1 MYFKSL
7 DFKILVLVLI
17 TCLVIGVAS
26 GLWFGLM
33 AEQRAMKDY
42 EKLLKLT
49 NTRYDSNIQD
59 QFTRMTRTGIRAN
72 RAIEGALTDPDAPR
86 AAFCMKK
93 QADGSY
99 RYSDE
104 LVGAFL
110 SNRSK
115 MTPEI
120 DRYCCRLGKV
130 WPSVYPFVAAEFQS
144 LYVIMQDSF
153 LFITPNEWAL
163 KVKGDYDFSRDIAYY
178 TADPVHN
185 PERNEIWTP
194 LYYDELAGKW
204 MTSLLVPIYIDGRFA
219 GATGSDFVVN
229 DLIKVIVEMDRLEG
243 WCKAFIFN
251 QKGGLVAH
259 PDFMNEI
266 IESSKTMNEQ
276 LSLKDIRDPDLRALV
291 ERYLNEKDLEG
302 QTVTFNYLGREHYA
316 CGSALN
322 PSPDKWRLVVYTDG
336 AAAKKEISVMKDRV
350 LIMMI
355 LVSIVLGIAV
365 RYAFRRMVISRLV
378 ELAGAADQIGHG
390 KWDAPLPAEKSDEIG
405 TLTKAFKTMSG
416 EIQAHVATL
425 EQRVNERTKALS
437 EAEERSRTL
446 LESAGEGIF
455 GVDMEGRIIFLNP
468 AALKILGYTAD
479 ELLGKPSH
487 EMVHHSR
494 ADGSPYILESCP
506 MYKAYSKGLSSHIDD
521 EILWRKDGTSIP
533 IDCFSAPIRIDG
545 EVTGAVVTFSDISER
560 KRMERKIE
568 SLTRPL
574 DDISVPKFEDLFN
587 IDEIQAIQDAFA
599 DATGVASIITDP
611 EGRPITKPSNFCH
624 LCMNIIRKTEKGQ
637 KNCFHSDSQIGRY
650 NPAGPIMQPCLSGGL
665 WDGGSSISV
674 GDQHIG
680 SWLVGQVLDD
690 SFDMEAMLRYARDI
704 GAEENEYREA
714 ISHVTRM
721 TRERFASVCRALFLF
736 AQLLS
741 IFAYNNVLQ
750 AREIEKMVRLRTS
763 ELEQSNDD
771 LAKAREAADEAN
783 RAKSEFLARMSHEIR
798 TPMNA
803 IIGMSH
809 LALQTDLSKKQSDYI
824 NKVHQSA
831 LSLLGIIN
839 DILDFSKIEAGKLDI
854 EAVEFDLDDV
864 LEKVTNLTA
873 LKAEEKGLELLFTR
887 GPGVPDS
894 LVGDPLRLAQI
905 LINLTNNAMKF
916 TEKGEV
922 VISTEM
928 AESNEKEVTL
938 KFSVRDTGIG
948 LTEEQIGR
956 LFQSFSQA
964 DGSTTRKYG
973 GTGLGLA
980 ICKRLSELMGG
991 RIWVESEPG
1000 KGSSFIFTVVFGHS
1014 TQPKSERL
1022 LPIPDL
1028 RGTRALIV
1036 DDSKIAREILVN
1048 ALTSIDFNV
1057 TAVSSGSEAL
1067 AELEREDGKKPY
1079 EIVFMDWKM
1088 PGMNGTESIKAIKKS
1103 GKLAH
1108 LPQFIMVTAYGREEI
1123 LKEAE
1128 DAGINSFLIKPVS
1141 NSILFDTIMGVM
1153 GKEAQKIPRKE
1164 KKTGFDSESLRPV
1177 RGAKVLLVE
1186 DNEINQQVATEI
1198 LQGAGLIVT
1207 VADNG
1212 RKAIE
1217 AVAKENFDIVLMDI
1231 QMPEMDGFQAT
1242 MGIRASGKAGIN
1254 ELPIVAMTAN
1264 AMAGDRERSIEAG
1277 MNDHVTKPIDP
1288 DELFSALLRWIKPGD
1303 RKAPEGVG
1311 ERRGKLRNEE
1321 PGLTVPELE
1330 GIDSKAGLARV
1341 GGNVRLYRDLLKKFV
1356 RDTGMGHQE
1365 IVGALDKNDQELARR
1380 LAHTIK
1386 GTSGNI
1392 GAAEL
1397 YNAAAAVEDAVAH
1410 DDRETLPGALEF
1422 LNAQLSKVVAVISP
1436 LLAEE
1441 EKKEESSVSSGD
1453 EAKLQA
1459 FLLQLQTHVQKQKP
1473 KLCKEIMQEISAY
1486 SWPAGY
1492 SGDVTRLGRLLG
1504 GYKFKEA
1511 LEIVESLLEKLK
1523 EKGE

>member
-1 MYFKSL
+1 MNFKSL

-17 TCLVIGVAS
+17 TCLAIGVAS
-26 GLWFGLM
+26 GLWFGHM

-49 NTRYDSNIQD
+49 NTRYDINIQD

-72 RAIEGALTDPDAPR
+72 RAIEGVLTDPDAPR

-120 DRYCCRLGKV
+120 ERYCCTLGKV
-130 WPSVYPFVAAEFQS
+130 WPSVYPFVAAEFQNF
-144 LYVIMQDSF
+144 YVIMQDSF
-153 LFITPNEWAL
+153 LYITPNDWAL
-163 KVKGDYDFSRDIAYY
+163 KVKGDYDFNRDIAYY
-178 TADPVHN
+178 KADPVHN

-219 GATGSDFVVN
+219 GTTGSDFVVN
-229 DLIKVIVEMDRLEG
+229 DLINVIVEMDRLEG

-266 IESSKTMNEQ
+266 VESRKTMNEQ

-316 CGSALN
+316 CGSALD
-322 PSPDKWRLVVYTDG
+322 PSPDKWRLVLYTDG
-336 AAAKKEISVMKDRV
+336 AAAKKEISTMKNSV

-355 LVSIVLGIAV
+355 LVSIVLGLAV
-365 RYAFRRMVISRLV
+365 RYAFRRTVISRLV
-378 ELAGAADQIGHG
+378 DLAGAADQIGHG
-390 KWDAPLPAEKSDEIG
+390 KWDTPLPAEKPDEIG
-405 TLTKAFKTMSG
+405 KLTKAFKAMSE
-416 EIQAHVATL
+416 EIRAHVITL
-425 EQRVNERTKALS
+425 EQKVEERTRALS
-437 EAEERSRTL
+437 DAEERSRTL

-455 GVDMEGRIIFLNP
+455 GVNMEGRITFMNP

-479 ELLGKPSH
+479 EMLGKSAH
-487 EMVHHSR
+487 EMVHHTR
-494 ADGSPYILESCP
+494 IDGTPYVLESCP
-506 MYKAYSKGLSSHIDD
+506 MYKAYSKGLSSHIGD
-521 EILWRKDGTSIP
+521 EIIWRKDGIIVP
-533 IDCFSAPIRIDG
+533 IDCFCAPVRING
-545 EVTGAVVTFSDISER
+545 EVTGAVITFSDISER

-574 DDISVPKFEDLFN
+574 SDISVPKFEDLFN

-624 LCMNIIRKTEKGQ
+624 LCMNIIRKTEQGQ

-650 NPAGPIMQPCLSGGL
+650 NPEGPIMQPCLSGGL

-690 SFDMEAMLRYARDI
+690 SFDMEAMLRYAREI
-704 GAEENEYREA
+704 GADENEYREA
-714 ISHVTRM
+714 LSHVTRM

-750 AREIEKMVRLRTS
+750 AREIDKMVRLRTS
-763 ELEQSNDD
+763 ELEQSNEE
-771 LAKAREAADEAN
+771 LAKARMAADEAN
-783 RAKSEFLARMSHEIR
+783 QAKSEFLARMSHEIR

-809 LALQTDLSKKQSDYI
+809 LALQTELSKKQSDYI
-824 NKVHQSA
+824 TKVHQSA

-854 EAVEFDLDDV
+854 EAVEFELDDV

-887 GPGVPDS
+887 GAGVPDS
-894 LVGDPLRLAQI
+894 LVDPSACENDWKRRPICSSVRPMPVSRTENLRVTCFSSLSA
-905 LINLTNNAMKF
+905 
-916 TEKGEV
+916 
-922 VISTEM
+922 ISVEM
-928 AESNEKEVTL
+928 TTSP
-938 KFSVRDTGIG
+938 FSVNFIA
-948 LTEEQIGR
+948 
-956 LFQSFSQA
+956 LFVRFIRIWARRS
-964 DGSTTRKYG
+964 GSPTTRKYG

-1036 DDSKIAREILVN
+1036 DDSRIAREILTN

-1123 LKEAE
+1123 LREAE

-1153 GKEAQKIPRKE
+1153 GKEAQKMPRKE

-1198 LQGAGLIVT
+1198 LQGAGLVVT
-1207 VADNG
+1207 LADNG
-1212 RKAIE
+1212 CKAIE

-1264 AMAGDRERSIEAG
+1264 AMAGDRERSINAG

-1303 RKAPEGVG
+1303 RKTPEGVAVQ
-1311 ERRGKLRNEE
+1311 EYKLRNEE

-1341 GGNVRLYRDLLKKFV
+1341 GGNVKLYRDLLKKFV
-1356 RDTGMGHQE
+1356 RDTARGHQE
-1365 IVGALDKNDQELARR
+1365 IVEALEKNDQELARR

-1386 GTSGNI
+1386 GTAGNI
-1392 GAAEL
+1392 GATEL
-1397 YNAAAAVEDAVAH
+1397 YDAAAAVEDAVAH
-1410 DDRETLPGALEF
+1410 GNRETLPGAMEI
-1422 LNAQLSKVVAVISP
+1422 LNAHLSKVVAAISP
-1436 LLAEE
+1436 LPAEE
-1441 EKKEESSVSSGD
+1441 EKKEERYITSGD
-1453 EAKLQA
+1453 EAKLKA

-1486 SWPAGY
+1486 SWPAEY
-1492 SGDVTRLGRLLG
+1492 SEDITRLSRLLG
-1504 GYKFKEA
+1504 GYKFKDA
-1511 LEIVESLLEKLK
+1511 LEIVDRLLEKLK
-1523 EKGE
+1523 GKGE